1 VPDCFRSGLVENDET
16 YRRGAPPWGVRTHG
30 TPACPL
36 LSPSPPP
43 LHPSSPPSWSFPLH
57 RTRPTSPPAL
67 SRSPYPVFSSFYFRE
82 SLLNTPLWRAEKE
95 TQREFPRSQSGAGY
109 SVTVIWCLRAHR
121 PCTSG
126 EHLLS
131 RPSPSRLLVRRH
143 FGHSAAFWSIG

>member
-36 LSPSPPP
+36 LYLSLPPFSTLLLHIYPFPCPTSLPP
-43 LHPSSPPSWSFPLH
+43 LGP
-57 RTRPTSPPAL
+57 
-67 SRSPYPVFSSFYFRE
+67 PYPVFSSFYFRE

-126 EHLLS
+126 EHSPS